1 MLRITEKRTEHGTW
15 LILEGRLT
23 RPLVDEVK
31 RCWRRLLTRG
41 TGSVTVVDVR
51 EVSFIDESG
60 KALLSQMHHAGAR
73 LVSSGVLMNSVVQ
86 EIKKRT

>member
-1 MLRITEKRTEHGTW
+1 MLRVTETRTEHGTW

-23 RPLVDEVK
+23 GPWVDEVK
-31 RCWRRLLTRG
+31 RCWKRLLARG
-41 TGSVTVVDVR
+41 TGQATFIDVR

-60 KALLSQMHHAGAR
+60 KALLSEMHHAGAR